1 MPIPSFLKTEDVMQF
16 NNQFIRMNMREV
28 AHTVYLYADFI
39 VTLHFDLWG
48 ERCSRLICSHPILQ
62 QKKKNCSHTG
72 SEFFQRLLVI
82 RVVLVLPKDIMSTT
96 VIGC

>member
-48 ERCSRLICSHPILQ
+48 
-62 QKKKNCSHTG
+62 
-72 SEFFQRLLVI
+72 
-82 RVVLVLPKDIMSTT
+82 KDA
-96 VIGC
+96 VG